1 MSTSIKTSNNLS
13 FLAWNINGLS
23 FKSLGDKSQ
32 LSFWMLSTILISWYF
47 AKLIYTCGLYIP
59 PCNLPYFNVEL
70 FEELEND
77 IEIFSFQASI
87 LLMGD
92 LKARTGKFSDSVC
105 KEGNN
110 VITKDQS
117 EFSLCPTQRNSF
129 DNELNSQGKRLL
141 EICKS
146 ADLRI
151 LNGRVRGDS
160 LGRVTF
166 HVKNWVST
174 CVVDYAVC
182 DQDLLSHVA
191 NFVVKDPLHLS
202 DHSPITTWLNINKKT
217 SYNHTILE
225 EIL

>member
-1 MSTSIKTSNNLS
+1 MTQDATQSRKGGRDSGGIVLLYKDTFHDWISIVKKTCN
-13 FLAWNINGLS
+13 FLW
-23 FKSLGDKSQ
+23 FKIEKD
-32 LSFWMLSTILISWYF
+32 Y
-47 AKLIYTCGLYIP
+47 AKTVKDIYTCGLYIP
-59 PCNLPYFNVEL
+59 PCNSPYFNVEL

-77 IEIFSFQASI
+77 IEIFSSQGSI

-92 LKARTGKFSDSVC
+92 LNARTGKFSDSVC

-110 VITKDQS
+110 LITKDQS

-129 DNELNSQGKRLL
+129 DNELSSQGKRLL

-166 HVKNWVST
+166 HVKN
-174 CVVDYAVC
+174 
-182 DQDLLSHVA
+182 
-191 NFVVKDPLHLS
+191 
-202 DHSPITTWLNINKKT
+202 
-217 SYNHTILE
+217 
-225 EIL
+225 